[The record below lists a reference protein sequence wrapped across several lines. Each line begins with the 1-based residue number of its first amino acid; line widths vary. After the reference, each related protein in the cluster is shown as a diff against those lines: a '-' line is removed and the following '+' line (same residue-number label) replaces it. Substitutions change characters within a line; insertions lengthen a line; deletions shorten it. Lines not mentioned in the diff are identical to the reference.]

1 MRPTIR
7 VIAVGKLKETFFKD
21 ACGDYA
27 TRLANLVPKFELI
40 EVTDDPTP
48 DGASAADEASIRQRE
63 GVRIL
68 AKVGERDYVIA
79 CDLAGK
85 QLESP
90 DFAQHLMDAATF
102 HSASTFTIIIGG
114 SLGLDHAVLNAP
126 TSGGALE
133 SSRCLISLHALSHLN
148 RPIGHSRFSA
158 ESRITSDV

>member
-7 VIAVGKLKETFFKD
+7 VIAVGKLKEVFFKD

-27 TRLANLVPKFELI
+27 TRLTNLVSKFELI
-40 EVTDDPTP
+40 EVTDEATP
-48 DGASAADEASIRQRE
+48 DGASAADESSIRQRE

-68 AKVGERDYVIA
+68 AKVGERDYVIS

-102 HSASTFTIIIGG
+102 HSASTFTIVIGG
-114 SLGLDHAVLNAP
+114 SLGLDVAVLDRSNFRWCFGKLTLPHQLARVI
-126 TSGGALE
+126 ALE
-133 SSRCLISLHALSHLN
+133 QTYRAFKILRGEPYHK
-148 RPIGHSRFSA
+148 
-158 ESRITSDV
+158 